1 MRAISRLTKR
11 GNLTRPRSFAVN
23 YAAACVDEVNKVVSY
38 VVVAVLDE
46 ISAPEVKKLP
56 VRTENDTC
64 FDVGSMIG
72 VFSKSRFQIEMK
84 QRRTVRIG

>member
-1 MRAISRLTKR
+1 M
-11 GNLTRPRSFAVN
+11 
-23 YAAACVDEVNKVVSY
+23 DQVNKVVSY

-56 VRTENDTC
+56 VRTKNDTC

-72 VFSKSRFQIEMK
+72 VFSKGKFQFEMK
-84 QRRTVRIG
+84 QRRIVQIG

>member
-1 MRAISRLTKR
+1 MDQI
-11 GNLTRPRSFAVN
+11 
-23 YAAACVDEVNKVVSY
+23 NKVVSY

-46 ISAPEVKKLP
+46 IFAPEVKKLP

-72 VFSKSRFQIEMK
+72 VFSKSKFQFEMK
-84 QRRTVRIG
+84 QRIIVRIG

>member
-1 MRAISRLTKR
+1 M
-11 GNLTRPRSFAVN
+11 
-23 YAAACVDEVNKVVSY
+23 DQVNKVVSY

-46 ISAPEVKKLP
+46 IFALEVKKLP

-72 VFSKSRFQIEMK
+72 VFSKNKFQFEMK
-84 QRRTVRIG
+84 QRRIVRIG

>member
-1 MRAISRLTKR
+1 MHAISRLTKR
-11 GNLTRPRSFAVN
+11 GNPNRPRSFAVN
-23 YAAACVDEVNKVVSY
+23 YVAAGVDEVNKVVSY
-38 VVVAVLDE
+38 VIVAVLDE

-72 VFSKSRFQIEMK
+72 VFSEGKFQFEMK
-84 QRRTVRIG
+84 QRRIVRIG

>member
-1 MRAISRLTKR
+1 MDDVK
-11 GNLTRPRSFAVN
+11 
-23 YAAACVDEVNKVVSY
+23 KVVSY

-72 VFSKSRFQIEMK
+72 VFSKSRFTI
-84 QRRTVRIG
+84 